1 VPLLCAGGA
10 GAASRFAIGIVVV
23 TGMMVGTL
31 FTLFVRPYGL
41 QLPCGGPPR
50 LGPGRTRPR
59 ARKEG
64 DGHA

>member
-1 VPLLCAGGA
+1 VPLLLAGGA
-10 GAASRFAIGIVVV
+10 GAASRFAIRIVV

-31 FTLFVRPYGL
+31 FTLFVPPYGL

-50 LGPGRTRPR
+50 LGRGRTRPR